1 MWLHNRT
8 PLSIRYQDLAA
19 LDAWSSRRLIPS
31 FVAAHKTAFAIVL
44 SSVGAIQS
52 EPRLGARIGVPVQE
66 EGKSSMT
73 GMHGDGANTAG
84 LVLRSFEV
92 SVHPNMI
99 VALKSPG
106 CPIVRVNAALEA
118 FLGLNRDQLIGRPS
132 QEVLRSLDEAGIDLH
147 TGSDA
152 ALTCRVRGREPVLCR
167 LEVRPVP
174 DAEGSATHALCM
186 LRDLAE
192 QVPLQGTSE
201 HLASHDSLSGLILSH
216 VLEENLAAELV
227 RAVHECSRIIV
238 CYLRIDRFGMID
250 EVCDFSVAAS
260 LTRMVAERLT
270 QCAGDPSRVSRTAS
284 GGFVAVFVGQ
294 DAAVDQLDVG
304 QSIAAALE
312 PPFVMGATRRRV
324 TASVG
329 VSCFP
334 DTASD
339 VHELLQQA
347 AAAAYAVKRN
357 GGNDVHAYTAA
368 LDGALGQQLKLA
380 EELDGAVQRGEMEL
394 VYQPV
399 LGTAKREVV
408 GMEALVRWRSP
419 KLGFLTPEQFI
430 PFAESLGM
438 IEEIGRWVLQEAC
451 AQARRWLDLGV
462 GDFTLSVNVSRA
474 QMRGRQLLEDVRR
487 ALDASRLQPS
497 FLDLELTETAI
508 MTNVEEATWTM
519 RELRKMGVKLS
530 MDDFGIG
537 QSSLGHLQRLPV
549 NRMKIDRSFVA
560 AVPDDVNAARICRA
574 IIGLAH
580 EFGFSVVG
588 EGVEKAV
595 QLAFLERNGCE
606 FVQGYLLSAPV
617 SADAMLAMLREPVLY
632 PRETG
637 GKSQNG
643 AVLLVDDEQN
653 VLRALARLLRRDG
666 YQIFTASTFHDAFE
680 ILGTQNIHVVMS
692 DHRMPEGKGTEFLS
706 RVKATHPRTI
716 RLILSGYADVGAVTE
731 AINGGAVYR
740 FLTKPWND
748 DDLRETL
755 REAMRMAQVQ
765 MEA

>member
-1 MWLHNRT
+1 M
-8 PLSIRYQDLAA
+8 SIAQGD
-19 LDAWSSRRLIPS
+19 DANS
-31 FVAAHKTAFAIVL
+31 
-44 SSVGAIQS
+44 
-52 EPRLGARIGVPVQE
+52 
-66 EGKSSMT
+66 
-73 GMHGDGANTAG
+73 ANAAG
-84 LVLRSFEV
+84 LILRSFEV

-99 VALKSPG
+99 VSLTSPH
-106 CPIVRVNAALEA
+106 CPIVRVNAALEE
-118 FLGLNRDQLIGRPS
+118 LLCLDRDELIGRSCQKILGLSGDAP
-132 QEVLRSLDEAGIDLH
+132 EIDLH
-147 TGSDA
+147 APSDA
-152 ALTCRVRGREPVLCR
+152 VLTCRAGRREPFPCR
-167 LEVRPVP
+167 VEVRPVP
-174 DAEGSATHALCM
+174 EADGNATHSLCT
-186 LRDLAE
+186 LRDISE
-192 QVPLQGTSE
+192 QRAQDSSSD
-201 HLASHDSLSGLILSH
+201 LASRDSLSGLIVSH

-238 CYLRIDRFGMID
+238 CYLRVDRFDMLD
-250 EVCDFSVAAS
+250 EICDFGVAANLS
-260 LTRMVAERLT
+260 RMIAERLIR
-270 QCAGDPSRVSRTAS
+270 CAGDPNRVCRTAS
-284 GGFVAVFVGQ
+284 GGFVAAFVGQ
-294 DAAVDQLDVG
+294 GAAVDQLDVG
-304 QSIAAALE
+304 QGIAAALE
-312 PPFVMGATRRRV
+312 PPFVLGSMTRRL

-334 DTASD
+334 DTASG
-339 VHELLQQA
+339 VRELLQQA
-347 AAAAYAVKRN
+347 AAAAYAVKRA
-357 GGNDVHAYTAA
+357 GGDDVHAYTAT
-368 LDGALGQQLKLA
+368 LDGDLGRQLKLA
-380 EELDGAVQRGEMEL
+380 DELDGAVQRGEMEL

-399 LGTAKREVV
+399 LSAAKREVV

-419 KLGFLTPEQFI
+419 KLGFLMPDQFV

-451 AQARRWLDLGV
+451 AQARRWLDLGA

-487 ALDASRLQPS
+487 ALDASRLQAG

-508 MTNVEEATWTM
+508 MANVEEATWTM

-537 QSSLGHLQRLPV
+537 QSSLGHLQKLPV

-632 PRETG
+632 PRETNG
-637 GKSQNG
+637 RSQNG
-643 AVLLVDDEQN
+643 AILLVDDEQN

-666 YQIFTASTFHDAFE
+666 YRIFTASSFHDAFE
-680 ILGTQNIHVVMS
+680 ILGTENVHVVMS

-706 RVKATHPRTI
+706 RVKATHPNTI
-716 RLILSGYADVGAVTE
+716 RLILSGYADLGAVTE

-755 REAMRMAQVQ
+755 REAMRMAQV
-765 MEA
+765 AASDG

>member
-1 MWLHNRT
+1 M
-8 PLSIRYQDLAA
+8 
-19 LDAWSSRRLIPS
+19 SSTR
-31 FVAAHKTAFAIVL
+31 
-44 SSVGAIQS
+44 GD
-52 EPRLGARIGVPVQE
+52 PVNW
-66 EGKSSMT
+66 
-73 GMHGDGANTAG
+73 ANSAG

-92 SVHPNMI
+92 SVNPNMI
-99 VALKSPG
+99 VALTSPG
-106 CPIVRVNAALEA
+106 YPIVRVNAALEA
-118 FLGLNRDQLIGRPS
+118 LLCTTRDELIGHPCREILGATDASPG
-132 QEVLRSLDEAGIDLH
+132 LDLH
-147 TGSDA
+147 TPCDA
-152 ALTCRVRGREPVLCR
+152 VLTCRAGRREPFLCR

-174 DAEGSATHALCM
+174 DPGGGATHSLCT
-186 LRDLAE
+186 LREVSGQAS
-192 QVPLQGTSE
+192 PLDTRE
-201 HLASHDSLSGLILSH
+201 YPASRDSVSGLILSH
-216 VLEENLAAELV
+216 VLKENLGAEMV

-250 EVCDFSVAAS
+250 EVCDFGVASA
-260 LTRMVAERLT
+260 LARMIAERLT
-270 QCAGDPSRVSRTAS
+270 ECAGNPGLVSRTAS
-284 GGFVAVFVGQ
+284 GGFVVAFVGQ
-294 DAAVDQLDVG
+294 GAATDQLDVA
-304 QSIAAALE
+304 QRIAAVLE
-312 PPFVMGATRRRV
+312 PPFVLGSMTRRV

-334 DTASD
+334 DTASS
-339 VHELLQQA
+339 VQELLQQA
-347 AAAAYAVKRN
+347 AVAAYAVQRA
-357 GGNDVHAYTAA
+357 GGNDVHAYTTSV
-368 LDGALGQQLKLA
+368 DGDLGRQLKLA
-380 EELDGAVQRGEMEL
+380 DELDGAVQRGEMEL

-399 LGTAKREVV
+399 LSTAKREVV

-419 KLGFLTPEQFI
+419 KFGFLMPDQFI

-438 IEEIGRWVLQEAC
+438 IDEIGRWVLQEAC

-487 ALDASRLQPS
+487 ALDAARLQAS

-508 MTNVEEATWTM
+508 MANVEEAGWTM

-537 QSSLGHLQRLPV
+537 QSSLGHLQKLPV

-560 AVPDDVNAARICRA
+560 AVPDDVNATRICRA

-580 EFGFSVVG
+580 EFGFAVVG

-595 QLAFLERNGCE
+595 QLSFLERNGCE
-606 FVQGYLLSAPV
+606 FVQGYLLSTPV
-617 SADAMLAMLREPVLY
+617 AADAMLTMLREPVLR
-632 PRETG
+632 PREPTRN
-637 GKSQNG
+637 SQNG
-643 AVLLVDDEQN
+643 AILLVDDEQN

-666 YQIFTASTFHDAFE
+666 YRIFTASTFREAFD
-680 ILGTQNIHVVMS
+680 ILGTEKVHVVMS

-706 RVKATHPRTI
+706 RVKATHPHTV
-716 RLILSGYADVGAVTE
+716 RLILSGYADLGAVTE

-755 REAMRMAQVQ
+755 REAMRMAQTAAS
-765 MEA
+765 EA

>member
-1 MWLHNRT
+1 M
-8 PLSIRYQDLAA
+8 P
-19 LDAWSSRRLIPS
+19 
-31 FVAAHKTAFAIVL
+31 
-44 SSVGAIQS
+44 
-52 EPRLGARIGVPVQE
+52 GARGSATN
-66 EGKSSMT
+66 GT
-73 GMHGDGANTAG
+73 TAAG

-92 SVHPNMI
+92 SVNPNMI
-99 VALKSPG
+99 VSLTSPG
-106 CPIVRVNAALEA
+106 CPIVRVNAALEEL
-118 FLGLNRDQLIGRPS
+118 LGLNRDDLIGRS
-132 QEVLRSLDEAGIDLH
+132 CRDVLGLSDTGVDVDLH
-147 TGSDA
+147 APLDA
-152 ALTCRVRGREPVLCR
+152 VLTCRAGRREPFACR

-174 DAEGSATHALCM
+174 DAEGAVTHSLCT
-186 LRDLAE
+186 LRDVSA
-192 QVPLQGTSE
+192 QVSPRDVGATQ
-201 HLASHDSLSGLILSH
+201 ASLDCFSGLVPDH
-216 VLEENLAAELV
+216 VLEEGLAAELV
-227 RAVHECSRIIV
+227 RAVHACSRIIV
-238 CYLRIDRFGMID
+238 CYLRIDRFDTLD
-250 EVCDFSVAAS
+250 EICDLDVATR
-260 LTRMVAERLT
+260 LTRMIAERLVR
-270 QCAGDPSRVSRTAS
+270 CAGDPGRVSRTAS
-284 GGFVAVFVGQ
+284 GAFVAVFVGQ
-294 DAAVDQLDVG
+294 DAAIDQLDVG
-304 QSIAAALE
+304 QGIVAALE
-312 PPFVMGATRRRV
+312 PPFVLGSMVRRV

-334 DTASD
+334 DTASE
-339 VHELLQQA
+339 VRELLRQA
-347 AAAAYAVKRN
+347 AAAAYAVRRA
-357 GGNDVHAYTAA
+357 GGNDVHAYTAT
-368 LDGALGQQLKLA
+368 LDGDLGRQLELA
-380 EELDGAVQRGEMEL
+380 DELEGAVQRGEMEL
-394 VYQPV
+394 AYQPV
-399 LGTAKREVV
+399 LNAAKREVV

-419 KLGFLTPEQFI
+419 RLGFLMPDQFI

-487 ALDASRLQPS
+487 ALDASRLQAN

-508 MTNVEEATWTM
+508 MANVEEATWTM

-632 PRETG
+632 PRETN
-637 GKSQNG
+637 GKSRNG

-653 VLRALARLLRRDG
+653 VLRALGRLLRRDG
-666 YQIFTASTFHDAFE
+666 YRIFTASSFHDAFE
-680 ILGTQNIHVVMS
+680 ILGTENVHVVMS

-706 RVKATHPRTI
+706 RVKATHPHTI
-716 RLILSGYADVGAVTE
+716 RLILSGYADLGAVTE

-755 REAMRMAQVQ
+755 REAMRMAQAAAG
-765 MEA
+765 EA

>member
-1 MWLHNRT
+1 MSGTRG
-8 PLSIRYQDLAA
+8 
-19 LDAWSSRRLIPS
+19 DAVNW
-31 FVAAHKTAFAIVL
+31 
-44 SSVGAIQS
+44 
-52 EPRLGARIGVPVQE
+52 
-66 EGKSSMT
+66 
-73 GMHGDGANTAG
+73 ANAAG

-99 VALKSPG
+99 VSLTSPG
-106 CPIVRVNAALEA
+106 CPVVRVNAALED
-118 FLGLNRDQLIGRPS
+118 LLCLNRDELIGRS
-132 QEVLRSLDEAGIDLH
+132 CREVLGSSGAAVDIDLH
-147 TGSDA
+147 ASSDA
-152 ALTCRVRGREPVLCR
+152 VLTCRAGRREPFLCQ

-174 DAEGSATHALCM
+174 DAEGGATHSLCT
-186 LRDLAE
+186 LRDISG
-192 QVPLQGTSE
+192 QVSLQGTGA
-201 HLASHDSLSGLILSH
+201 HPASRDSLSGLILNH
-216 VLEENLAAELV
+216 VLEENLAADLV

-238 CYLRIDRFGMID
+238 CYLRIDRFDMID
-250 EVCDFSVAAS
+250 EICDFSIAAN
-260 LTRMVAERLT
+260 LTRMIAERLT
-270 QCAGDPSRVSRTAS
+270 RCAGDPGRVSRTAS

-294 DAAVDQLDVG
+294 DAATDQLDVG

-312 PPFVMGATRRRV
+312 PPFVLGSMTRRV

-334 DTASD
+334 DTASG
-339 VHELLQQA
+339 VRELLQQA
-347 AAAAYAVKRN
+347 AAAAYVVKRT
-357 GGNDVHAYTAA
+357 GGNDVHAYTAT
-368 LDGALGQQLKLA
+368 LDGDLGRQLKLA
-380 EELDGAVQRGEMEL
+380 DELDGAVQRGEMEL

-399 LGTAKREVV
+399 LSAAKREVV

-419 KLGFLTPEQFI
+419 KLGFLMPDQFI

-487 ALDASRLQPS
+487 ALDASRLQAN

-508 MTNVEEATWTM
+508 MANVEEATWTM

-632 PRETG
+632 PRETD
-637 GKSQNG
+637 GKSRNG

-666 YQIFTASTFHDAFE
+666 YRIFTASSFHDAFE
-680 ILGTQNIHVVMS
+680 ILGTENVHVVMS
-692 DHRMPEGKGTEFLS
+692 DHRMPEGRGTEFLS
-706 RVKATHPRTI
+706 RVKATHPHTI
-716 RLILSGYADVGAVTE
+716 RLILSGYADLGAVTE

-755 REAMRMAQVQ
+755 REAMRMAQAAVS
-765 MEA
+765 ET

>member
-1 MWLHNRT
+1 M
-8 PLSIRYQDLAA
+8 
-19 LDAWSSRRLIPS
+19 SREI
-31 FVAAHKTAFAIVL
+31 
-44 SSVGAIQS
+44 S
-52 EPRLGARIGVPVQE
+52 E
-66 EGKSSMT
+66 
-73 GMHGDGANTAG
+73 G

-92 SVHPNMI
+92 SVNPNMI
-99 VALKSPG
+99 VALTNPG
-106 CPIVRVNAALEA
+106 YPIVRVNAALEA
-118 FLGLNRDQLIGRPS
+118 LLCTTRDELIGHPCREILGAMDDS
-132 QEVLRSLDEAGIDLH
+132 ADLDLR
-147 TGSDA
+147 TPCDA
-152 ALTCRVRGREPVLCR
+152 VLTCRVGRREPFLCR

-174 DAEGSATHALCM
+174 DPGGVATHSLCT
-186 LRDLAE
+186 LREVSA
-192 QVPLQGTSE
+192 QVSPQDTRGCP
-201 HLASHDSLSGLILSH
+201 ASRDSVSGLILSH
-216 VLEENLAAELV
+216 VLKERLGAEMV

-250 EVCDFSVAAS
+250 EVCDFGVAAN
-260 LTRMVAERLT
+260 LARMIAERLT
-270 QCAGDPSRVSRTAS
+270 ECAGNPDLVSRTAS
-284 GGFVAVFVGQ
+284 GGFVAAFVGQ
-294 DAAVDQLDVG
+294 GAATDQLDVA
-304 QSIAAALE
+304 QRIAAVLE
-312 PPFVMGATRRRV
+312 PPFVLGSMARRV
-324 TASVG
+324 TASIG

-334 DTASD
+334 DTAST
-339 VHELLQQA
+339 VQELLQQA
-347 AAAAYAVKRN
+347 AVAAYAAQRT
-357 GGNDVHAYTAA
+357 GGNDVHAYTTSV
-368 LDGALGQQLKLA
+368 DGDLGRQLKLA
-380 EELDGAVQRGEMEL
+380 DELDGAVKRGEMEL

-399 LGTAKREVV
+399 LSTAKREVV

-419 KLGFLTPEQFI
+419 KFGFLMPDQFI

-438 IEEIGRWVLQEAC
+438 IDEIGRWVLQEAC

-487 ALDASRLQPS
+487 ALDAARLQAS

-508 MTNVEEATWTM
+508 MTNVEEAGWTM

-537 QSSLGHLQRLPV
+537 QSSLGHLQKLPV

-560 AVPDDVNAARICRA
+560 AVPDDVNATRICRA

-580 EFGFSVVG
+580 EFGFAVVG

-595 QLAFLERNGCE
+595 QLSFLERNGCE
-606 FVQGYLLSAPV
+606 FVQGYLLSTPV
-617 SADAMLAMLREPVLY
+617 TADAMLAMLREPVLR
-632 PRETG
+632 PREPTRNN
-637 GKSQNG
+637 QNG

-666 YQIFTASTFHDAFE
+666 YRIFTASTFREAFD
-680 ILGTQNIHVVMS
+680 ILGTEKVHVIMS

-706 RVKATHPRTI
+706 RVKATHPHTV
-716 RLILSGYADVGAVTE
+716 RLILSGYADLGAVTE

-755 REAMRMAQVQ
+755 REAMRMAQTTAS
-765 MEA
+765 EA

>member
-1 MWLHNRT
+1 
-8 PLSIRYQDLAA
+8 
-19 LDAWSSRRLIPS
+19 
-31 FVAAHKTAFAIVL
+31 
-44 SSVGAIQS
+44 
-52 EPRLGARIGVPVQE
+52 
-66 EGKSSMT
+66 MT
-73 GMHGDGANTAG
+73 GMHGNGANAAG
-84 LVLRSFEV
+84 LVLQSFEV

-99 VALKSPG
+99 VALTSSG

-118 FLGLNRDQLIGRPS
+118 LLGLNRDQLIGRPCL
-132 QEVLRSLDEAGIDLH
+132 EVLGSSEHLAGIDLH
-147 TGSDA
+147 TASDA
-152 ALTCRVRGREPVLCR
+152 VLTCRVDGREPFLCR
-167 LEVRPVP
+167 VEVRPVP
-174 DAEGSATHALCM
+174 DVKGSATHSLCM
-186 LRDLAE
+186 LRDLSE
-192 QVPLQGTSE
+192 QVSLQDTVE

-238 CYLRIDRFGMID
+238 CYLRVDRFGMID
-250 EVCDFSVAAS
+250 EVCDFNVAAK
-260 LTRMVAERLT
+260 LTRMVAERLIR
-270 QCAGDPSRVSRTAS
+270 CAGDSSRVSRTAS
-284 GGFVAVFVGQ
+284 GGFIAVFVGQ
-294 DAAVDQLDVG
+294 DAAIDQLDVG

-312 PPFVMGATRRRV
+312 PPFVIGSTRRRV

-339 VHELLQQA
+339 VHGLLQQA
-347 AAAAYAVKRN
+347 AAAAYVAKRN

-368 LDGALGQQLKLA
+368 LDGVLDQQLRLA
-380 EELDGAVQRGEMEL
+380 DELDGAVQRGEMEL

-419 KLGFLTPEQFI
+419 KLGFLMPHQFI

-487 ALDASRLQPS
+487 ALDASRLQAS

-508 MTNVEEATWTM
+508 MANVEEATWTM

-606 FVQGYLLSAPV
+606 FVQGYLLSTPV
-617 SADAMLAMLREPVLY
+617 SADAMLAMLREPGLY
-632 PRETG
+632 PRETR

-643 AVLLVDDEQN
+643 AILLVDDEQN

-666 YQIFTASTFHDAFE
+666 YRIFTASTFHEAFE
-680 ILGTQNIHVVMS
+680 ILGTENVHVVMS

-706 RVKATHPRTI
+706 RVKATHPHTI
-716 RLILSGYADVGAVTE
+716 RLILSGYADLGAVTE

-755 REAMRMAQVQ
+755 REAMRMAQAAAS
-765 MEA
+765 EA